1 MNNNKSIFIVTGM
14 HRSGTSMIARSLKVL
29 GLDYGTNLLSAEKN
43 NNDLGFYED
52 IDVLIFNEKLL
63 GHLKKTWISFSIINK
78 DLLDP
83 EIPSKFYL
91 EAKKIIKTKLINGV
105 NLIKDPRFSI
115 LIFFWKKVF
124 EELSIDTKYIFCLRN
139 PLSVASSLKKEM
151 VWKLNMV

>member
-63 GHLKKTWISFSIINK
+63 GHLKKHGYHF
-78 DLLDP
+78 L
-83 EIPSKFYL
+83 
-91 EAKKIIKTKLINGV
+91 
-105 NLIKDPRFSI
+105 
-115 LIFFWKKVF
+115 
-124 EELSIDTKYIFCLRN
+124 
-139 PLSVASSLKKEM
+139 
-151 VWKLNMV
+151 